1 MKEMAPAL
9 VRAHQQFKTPAQT
22 GYNNHLRANYSTIAD
37 YLSAVNHA
45 LWENGI
51 FLTQD
56 AKTVENTVSVI
67 TRLTHTSGE
76 TIESSPCVIPVTKPD
91 AQAFGSAIAY
101 ARRYSL
107 ASFLS
112 LAAGVEDDDGESL
125 TQGEKQETEKQETKK
140 AKEIYP
146 DTRFAQNLP
155 RWRESIAAGTTTR
168 EKIIQHVESVYA
180 MTDAQKESLK

>member
-9 VRAHQQFKTPAQT
+9 VRAHQKFKTPAQT

-45 LWENGI
+45 LWDNGL

-56 AKTVENTVSVI
+56 AKTLDNGVSVV
-67 TRLTHTSGE
+67 TRITHTSGE
-76 TIESSPCVIPVTKPD
+76 TIESSPCTIPVTKQD

-125 TQGEKQETEKQETKK
+125 QQEEKEDPKQEAKK
-140 AKEIYP
+140 GKEIYP

-155 RWRESIAAGTTTR
+155 RWRESIEAGTTTP

-180 MTDAQKESLK
+180 MTDAQKESLQ